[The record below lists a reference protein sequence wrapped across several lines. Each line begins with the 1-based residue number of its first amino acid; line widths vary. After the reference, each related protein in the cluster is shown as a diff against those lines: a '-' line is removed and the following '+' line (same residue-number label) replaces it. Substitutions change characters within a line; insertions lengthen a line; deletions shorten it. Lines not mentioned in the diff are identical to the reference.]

1 MGSRHFVQDLSPA
14 WQQAALEQYIEREKA
29 ADEYARTSVNKRG
42 MQLLREW
49 LEPRLLV
56 ENDGPITQSML
67 NAWADE
73 IEQNMR
79 DGYEPQCEI
88 KPWQNTLGIAQIF
101 YMPPEGMGE

>member
-79 DGYEPQCEI
+79 DGYEPQCELRAH
-88 KPWQNTLGIAQIF
+88 QNDWGVTEIF